1 MCDTL
6 LLYYYA
12 FVCLLSCIHLYL
24 CDSAIYVIVIY
35 DMCALYF
42 WYSLICH
49 ITCVMLICF
58 CFRVYTLMQMSFII
72 CTHAYFISFEYI
84 MMAWVI

>member
-35 DMCALYF
+35 DMCALYVT
-42 WYSLICH
+42 LCICH
-49 ITCVMLICF
+49 ITCVMLICL
-58 CFRVYTLMQMSFII
+58 CFRAYTPMEMSFVT
-72 CTHAYFISFEYI
+72 CTHA
-84 MMAWVI
+84 